1 MTPFSLSL
9 RTLRLAAATLAMAG
23 LMTACGGGD
32 GDGPPASPDA
42 PVQPTDPAPQPQSP
56 QLRCAP

>member
-23 LMTACGGGD
+23 LMTACGGD
-32 GDGPPASPDA
+32 GDDTPASPDT

>member
-23 LMTACGGGD
+23 LLTACGGNGD
-32 GDGPPASPDA
+32 DDNAAPPDA